1 MKKRIQNSCSAMMMV
16 TLCIAVPVIAQ
27 TENSAQNAVK
37 GQQAQSNQMSAQS
50 NNANASRGAQGNKLQ
65 QQQQERLKESH
76 GEGQAVGGANR
87 HKGQYKGQPS
97 IEGKFGPAGSKN
109 KPQKSGSRGK

>member
-1 MKKRIQNSCSAMMMV
+1 MKKRIQTSCSAMMMV

-37 GQQAQSNQMSAQS
+37 GQQTQSNQMSAQS
-50 NNANASRGAQGNKLQ
+50 KNANASQGAQANKLQ
-65 QQQQERLKESH
+65 EQQQERLKDGN
-76 GEGQAVGGANR
+76 GEGQAVGGANK
-87 HKGQYKGQPS
+87 HKGQYKGQSS
-97 IEGKFGPAGSKN
+97 IEGKSGPAGSKN